1 MLKAA
6 TESLKGVAGG
16 DGNEP
21 QKKRGPYGPRK
32 PRDPNA
38 PPPKPKQPKARRDL
52 ITVVPR
58 PILRKGEEEVDE
70 QELEKGGGGGGGGGD
85 TGDHPPWLNVLFFPI
100 ERKKEQLRD
109 KTDPFSRL

>member
-70 QELEKGGGGGGGGGD
+70 QELEKGGGGG
-85 TGDHPPWLNVLFFPI
+85 
-100 ERKKEQLRD
+100 
-109 KTDPFSRL
+109 